1 MSSGAKIQTAY
12 CRETTPGTTP
22 ASPAWLLLKR
32 VTNGLKPT
40 QNMVENAEIGGTRMA
55 NGKTPGT
62 TDVGGDVVCKY
73 RYGQHDDFLASCF
86 GNDWVD
92 NVLTMGNNRIAFS
105 VASFASDIG
114 VASIATGCQVGTFKL
129 EIPNDGDLQATITL
143 AGLDWNDKDDGT
155 SYFDSPTDAAGTLR
169 YSFKQVTAISLN
181 GIAGGSG
188 FCVDTFDIQFD
199 NGLKTQRCIGTGT
212 GFAGANIPTTFT
224 PSGQITLS
232 WSKSAYETWKKTL
245 TGAAM
250 PFSFTIANDEG
261 SYTFDFP
268 SVQVDGDW
276 PDGGNTDIVQVK
288 LNITGSDIPPTITR
302 APAAVAVT
310 GITVTPTTASVA
322 VGQSVALTAALLPN
336 NASNVGVTWAS
347 SDEKIATVTNTGR
360 QVSASGVAAGNATI
374 TATSSDGSFVATS
387 VVTVT
392 AAQ

>member
-1 MSSGAKIQTAY
+1 MSSGAKVQTAY

-22 ASPAWLLLKR
+22 DNPAWLLLKR
-32 VTNGLKPT
+32 SSYGVKPT
-40 QNMVENAEIGGTRMA
+40 QNMIDNDEIGGTRMA
-55 NGKTPGT
+55 QGRSPGT

-114 VASIATGCQVGTFKL
+114 VSSIATGCQVGTFQL

-143 AGLDWNDKDDGT
+143 AGLGWEDKGDDS
-155 SYFDSPTDAAGTLR
+155 SYFGTPTDAAGKLR

-181 GIAGGSG
+181 GVTGGDG
-188 FCVDTFDIQFD
+188 FCVDTFNIQFD
-199 NGLKTQRCIGTGT
+199 NNLQTQRCIGTGT

-232 WSKSAYETWKKTL
+232 WSKAAYQAWKKTL
-245 TGAAM
+245 TGEAM
-250 PFSFTIANDEG
+250 PFSFTISNDEG

-276 PDGGNTDIVQVK
+276 PDGGNTDIVQVQ
-288 LNITGSDIPPTITR
+288 LNITGSDTPPTITR
-302 APAAVAVT
+302 NPAAVAVT
-310 GITVTPTTASVA
+310 GVTVTPTTASVA
-322 VGQSVALTAALLPN
+322 VGATTTLSAAVTPTTATDKTVTWSSSDTTKATV
-336 NASNVGVTWAS
+336 NASTGV
-347 SDEKIATVTNTGR
+347 VT
-360 QVSASGVAAGNATI
+360 GVAAGQVTI
-374 TATSSDGSFVATS
+374 TAKAGNVTATS
-387 VVTVT
+387 TVTVT
-392 AAQ
+392 AA